1 MLELLAGPFDVKDL
15 DGNILDMDSP
25 SQVEDFYYDD
35 DLGLMFSEGWQTE
48 TIWIIQLDGT
58 ATYRSMWFARFIPDI
73 QNESIGRYLATD
85 PPYENHL
92 YTYSKKNGVYTETLL
107 TIAGVTPLKD
117 IQVRADGRYL
127 GIKSSSPNKVR
138 WSALDMST
146 QDTEE
151 ATLTGNGTGRP
162 AWSRTRELD
171 IMALAY
177 QNGNIIYYDHV
188 QKQQASGA
196 SFIGDNLGAWY
207 SSRHNIWVKLTT
219 SYQLEVYAN
228 TPRPH
233 SLSNPT
239 GDQPLR
245 GRMTTYSVQL
255 LGDLGEP
262 CAGELINWSLGAG
275 SPGELKHTQST
286 TDANGNASIDYFAP
300 VVDPLGDVTIK
311 AEFKY

>member
-1 MLELLAGPFDVKDL
+1 MLELLAGPFDIIDL
-15 DGNILDMDSP
+15 DGNPVGADDPL
-25 SQVEDFYYDD
+25 QVEDFYYDD
-35 DLGLMFSEGWQTE
+35 DLGLMFSEGQLTE

-58 ATYRSMWFARFIPDI
+58 AACRSMWFARFIPDI

-117 IQVRADGRYL
+117 IQVRADERYL
-127 GIKSSSPNKVR
+127 GIKSSSPDKVR

-162 AWSRTRELD
+162 VWSRTRDLD

-177 QNGNIIYYDHV
+177 ANGNIIFYDHI
-188 QKQQASGA
+188 QKQQAAGA

-207 SSRHNIWVKLTT
+207 SARHNIWVKLTT

-228 TPRPH
+228 APRPS
-233 SLSNPT
+233 SLSNPA

-245 GRMTTYSVQL
+245 GRMTTYTVQL
-255 LGDLGEP
+255 LGAQSEP
-262 CAGELINWSLGAG
+262 CVGELINWSLGGGDA
-275 SPGELKHTQST
+275 GELKHTQST

-300 VVDPLGDVTIK
+300 VVGALGSVTIK
-311 AEFKY
+311 AEFKF